1 MAEKKNGTQ
10 GAGPATATETA
21 VGPEN
26 LVGRL
31 DQHNKGRL

>member
-1 MAEKKNGTQ
+1 LRSVLMNSRLILRL
-10 GAGPATATETA
+10 TA

-31 DQHNKGRL
+31 DRRKKGR